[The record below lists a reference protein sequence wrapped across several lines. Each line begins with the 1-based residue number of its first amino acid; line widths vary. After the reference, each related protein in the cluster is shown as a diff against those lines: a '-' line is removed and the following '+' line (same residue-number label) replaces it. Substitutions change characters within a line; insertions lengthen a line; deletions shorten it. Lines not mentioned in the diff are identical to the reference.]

1 MRFWY
6 NMGEVIEMATTSILK
21 SNDAEML
28 EKLRTENILLTEEN
42 KKLSET
48 VNWMHDTIWRLVHIQ
63 RSEN

>member
-1 MRFWY
+1 
-6 NMGEVIEMATTSILK
+6 MAITSILN

-28 EKLRTENILLTEEN
+28 EKLRTENILLMEEN

-48 VNWMHDTIWRLVHIQ
+48 VDWMHDTIWRLVHTQ